1 MIDSPL
7 YLLAIVVVGIG
18 LTILG
23 FFMRE
28 GVVTSNIYKQGV
40 KLYQEKDYKG
50 AEAAFR
56 QVISRHPSNDVVR
69 LLLGDVLMQQDKLE
83 EAITQFKDLI
93 DLAPKNVDAY
103 LRLGMLLVKQD
114 KLEEA
119 IASLETARD
128 LFIAQRQNQKAETV
142 EQLLQEISTQQSLT

>member
-18 LTILG
+18 LTVLG

-83 EAITQFKDLI
+83 EAIAQFKDLI

>member
-18 LTILG
+18 LTVLG

-83 EAITQFKDLI
+83 EAIAQFKDLI
-93 DLAPKNVDAY
+93 DRAPKNVDAY
-103 LRLGMLLVKQD
+103 LRVGMLLVKQG

-119 IASLETARD
+119 IATLETARD

>member
-18 LTILG
+18 LTVLG

-50 AEAAFR
+50 AETAFR
-56 QVISRHPSNDVVR
+56 QVICRHPSNDVVR

-83 EAITQFKDLI
+83 EAIAQFKDLI
-93 DLAPKNVDAY
+93 DRAPKNVDAY
-103 LRLGMLLVKQD
+103 LRLGMLLVKQG

-119 IASLETARD
+119 IATLETARD
-128 LFIAQRQNQKAETV
+128 LFITQRQNQKAETV